1 MSTGERYTRAGF
13 GVLDV
18 IPGVKAFTTGAKAV
32 GTGSKLLRLGDN
44 VLADSKNIGRLAK
57 GTMGEGLQAGKQA
70 MHLRLS
76 NAQKI
81 ANQAGANVQRKLAKD
96 WNDLGA
102 AAKAIQGKAK
112 QAIPLAPRER
122 LALAGGGS
130 IPEQSVAGAS
140 AAATKKKLQEMMRKM
155 DNLNVKGSGESGI
168 IKKASGANRPQT
180 LEEFLKEMDELP
192 RARIS
197 KKVEDGLVSTPTGK
211 RLAPSVY
218 MSKAE
223 IEAHLSLFDD
233 GVVRVQSKEN
243 FDFAINTYG
252 PNIGDP
258 KTGTY
263 VMPKSVADKA
273 ISVADGNPR
282 ILEELL
288 GLEPMSLGENPVLLD
303 IQKTTNIRVPSGNE
317 SGAWQGLWE
326 PGGFTN
332 GGIPEAVVDTIKSD
346 EYIVKNVFK

>member
-1 MSTGERYTRAGF
+1 
-13 GVLDV
+13 
-18 IPGVKAFTTGAKAV
+18 
-32 GTGSKLLRLGDN
+32 
-44 VLADSKNIGRLAK
+44 
-57 GTMGEGLQAGKQA
+57 
-70 MHLRLS
+70 
-76 NAQKI
+76 
-81 ANQAGANVQRKLAKD
+81 
-96 WNDLGA
+96 
-102 AAKAIQGKAK
+102 
-112 QAIPLAPRER
+112 
-122 LALAGGGS
+122 
-130 IPEQSVAGAS
+130 
-140 AAATKKKLQEMMRKM
+140 KKLQEMMQKM

-168 IKKASGANRPQT
+168 IKEASGANRPQT

-197 KKVEDGLVSTPTGK
+197 KKIEDGLVSIPIGK
-211 RLAPSVY
+211 RLDSSVY

-263 VMPKSVADKA
+263 VMPKSVADG
-273 ISVADGNPR
+273 DPR